1 MTVPQQ
7 VMYGSYKCHRIYQST
22 LQIDLETNITNYA
35 KCSQFSV
42 FNLDLETRTFLI
54 SYEEPLTTKA

>member
-22 LQIDLETNITNYA
+22 LQIDLETNITSYA
-35 KCSQFSV
+35 QSSQFSV
-42 FNLDLETRTFLI
+42 FNLDLETRTSLI